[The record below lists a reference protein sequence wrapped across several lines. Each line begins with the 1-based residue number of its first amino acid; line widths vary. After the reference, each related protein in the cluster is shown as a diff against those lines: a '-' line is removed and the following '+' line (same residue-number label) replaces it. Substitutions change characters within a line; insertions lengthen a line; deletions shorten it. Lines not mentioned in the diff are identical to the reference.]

1 MFMMGL
7 LPNRLF
13 AKQLLDLWEEVVLLI
28 VMVRLH
34 KLEPGL
40 RITDKVSLVGVL
52 NMRSLE
58 INGVEASNDGIVQKR
73 HVGGTRGEK
82 VGLREQEV
90 SIGNDIQLQLLTF
103 FVSY

>member
-1 MFMMGL
+1 MFMMRL
-7 LPNRLF
+7 LPDRLF
-13 AKQLLDLWEEVVLLI
+13 PKQFLDLGEEVVLLI

-40 RITDKVSLVGVL
+40 GIADKVSLVRVF

-58 INGVEASNDGIVQKR
+58 VNGIKSSNDGIVQKR
-73 HVGGTRGEK
+73 HVGGTCGEK
-82 VGLREQEV
+82 VSLQRQKV